1 MICDCGKPM
10 IKMDERYEEVDQIAY
25 RCNECRVWVLVSR
38 LTGEILSR
46 RTIERAVKSEFGVE
60 RR

>member
-10 IKMDERYEEVDQIAY
+10 VKMGAESEQAAY
-25 RCNECRVWVLVSR
+25 RCNVCGVWCMVSR

-46 RTIERAVKSEFGVE
+46 RTIEKSVKSEIGVE